1 MVTPLCL
8 QPFCFTAI
16 IPVRASCW
24 YGERCGECGAS
35 SRVLANEKFSYA
47 MPVCCVPYCR
57 QSYKNGAKLYRF
69 PANPERKAAWVSRI
83 KRPLWEPTSTSR
95 VCGVSTKL
103 SYSSTDVRSRTLTLS
118 GGRTKRPGQSRPWLL
133 WDSFARGQVCLRA
146 RFRALAHHEH
156 SAFKTA
162 SSLFAASEQ
171 GHNPPLS
178 ISAWLSASSHKK

>member
-24 YGERCGECGAS
+24 YGEQCGECGAS

-95 VCGVSTKL
+95 VCGVHFELSCFEEKRADGWRRLKL
-103 SYSSTDVRSRTLTLS
+103 TAIPTLFSSQASPKYKPAEQSPEKVVPHRFEEAACISASLGATACDPPIHASSEEGVAASSST
-118 GGRTKRPGQSRPWLL
+118 P
-133 WDSFARGQVCLRA
+133 
-146 RFRALAHHEH
+146 
-156 SAFKTA
+156 
-162 SSLFAASEQ
+162 
-171 GHNPPLS
+171 
-178 ISAWLSASSHKK
+178 